1 MESQNPDSLVW
12 LDESGIDDNEHF
24 PYGWAKI
31 GDRAISKRP
40 AYPSQRMSMI
50 AVLNKGEIKAPLIFL
65 GTCNKQIFEE
75 YVEKILLPEM
85 SPGQTLILDNAK
97 FHTSVDLEGI
107 LSEKQCF
114 VRYLPPYSP
123 DMNPIEHQ
131 WFKIKNLIKKFIQ
144 KEKENFQEAIC
155 LAFRNLSKA
164 Y

>member
-1 MESQNPDSLVW
+1 
-12 LDESGIDDNEHF
+12 
-24 PYGWAKI
+24 
-31 GDRAISKRP
+31 
-40 AYPSQRMSMI
+40 
-50 AVLNKGEIKAPLIFL
+50 
-65 GTCNKQIFEE
+65 
-75 YVEKILLPEM
+75 M

-131 WFKIKNLIKKFIQ
+131 WFEIKNLIKKFIQ